1 MPISPKEKY
10 IQILRDR
17 LGVVPRRRP
26 DITIPE
32 RPQRPIFPITRYP
45 REKRRYP
52 YSRYTTY

>member
-10 IQILRDR
+10 IQILRDK

-32 RPQRPIFPITRYP
+32 RPQRPRP
-45 REKRRYP
+45 RERQRYP
-52 YSRYTTY
+52 YNRYTRSPKTIY